1 MAATQ
6 IVPSRLSNIQI
17 ELLKLYPYSV
27 SEKELGDIRKMLADY
42 FAQKIDMEMD
52 QLWEQNNW
60 NEQTVET
67 WKSEHLRSKISK

>member
-42 FAQKIDMEMD
+42 FAQRIDSEMD

-67 WKSEHLRSKISK
+67 WKSEHLRSKTSK